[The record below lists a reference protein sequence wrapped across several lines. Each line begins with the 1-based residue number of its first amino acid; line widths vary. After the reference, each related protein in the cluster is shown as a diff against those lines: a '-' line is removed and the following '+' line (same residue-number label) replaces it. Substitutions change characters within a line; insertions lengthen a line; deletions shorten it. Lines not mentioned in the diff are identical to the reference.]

1 MDEPQM
7 NDNLNETSIQTKQ
20 VFMEVQF
27 MLFIIK
33 RKI

>member
-1 MDEPQM
+1 M
-7 NDNLNETSIQTKQ
+7 NDNVNETSIQNTLAEQ